1 MVRGAAGVLH
11 PAVAEGEL
19 ARLACTVRTSPSPC
33 TCTCTSLVTTVT
45 CVRGAVDTGHRGGGG
60 AGGRSGGGG
69 RGRGGGRSLARVAW
83 SLFVIIHSNNLNIY
97 FNLMHDDNMT
107 MIKIGMI
114 NFIVSC
120 NILCEV
126 SSNLYTK
133 SMS

>member
-1 MVRGAAGVLH
+1 MPAPHTTITQHLHLAGH
-11 PAVAEGEL
+11 
-19 ARLACTVRTSPSPC
+19 RL
-33 TCTCTSLVTTVT
+33 T

-60 AGGRSGGGG
+60 AGGRGGGGG

-114 NFIVSC
+114 N
-120 NILCEV
+120 LL
-126 SSNLYTK
+126 LYHVI
-133 SMS
+133 S